1 MEFST
6 PIQQSEDHLVQQ
18 AIKRDETAFTAL
30 YRGCVER
37 VYRHIYYKVSDSAD
51 AQDITQE
58 VFIKAWNS
66 IETYQSKGTPF
77 IAWIITIANNLIV
90 DHYRKQKRTIPTEEL
105 HEVEPVDELSD
116 PAKETEIKFENA
128 FIKKTVLKLKG
139 DKQKV
144 ILMHFIDGMTYEEIA
159 KVLNKSEGSIRVIQ
173 YRALGELRKLL
184 RFE

>member
-1 MEFST
+1 M
-6 PIQQSEDHLVQQ
+6 VQQ
-18 AIKRDETAFTAL
+18 AIKRDETAFTTL

-37 VYRHIYYKVSDSAD
+37 VYRHIYYKVSDPAD

-58 VFIKAWNS
+58 AFIKAWNS
-66 IETYQSKGTPF
+66 IETYKNTGTPF
-77 IAWIITIANNLIV
+77 IAWVITIANNLII
-90 DHYRKQKRTIPTEEL
+90 DHYRKHKRTIPTEEL
-105 HEVEPVDELSD
+105 HEVDPIDELSD
-116 PAKETEIKFENA
+116 PAKETEVKLENA

-159 KVLNKSEGSIRVIQ
+159 KALNKSEGSIRVIQ